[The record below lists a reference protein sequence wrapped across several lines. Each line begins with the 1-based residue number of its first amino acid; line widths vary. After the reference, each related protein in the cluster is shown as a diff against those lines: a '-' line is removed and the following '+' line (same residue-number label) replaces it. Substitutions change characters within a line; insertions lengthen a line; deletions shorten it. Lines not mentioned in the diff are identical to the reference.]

1 MTFRALL
8 TSQVDKATA
17 HEIVELDDNRLP
29 AGDVT
34 IAVDY
39 SSLNYKDGLV
49 LTGRGRLVK
58 DYPHVGGIDLAGTVT
73 DSASARWK
81 AGQRVLLTG
90 FRVGEIWW
98 GGYATKAC
106 MKGEWLCE
114 VPANISTRQA
124 MAIGTAGFTAML
136 AIDMLEKT
144 GLRPG
149 QGPVLVTGAAGGV
162 GSTAVHLLARLGY
175 EVVASTGR
183 AAERRDELVAY
194 GASEVIERDSISDV
208 PERPLLSERWAGV
221 VDAVGGSTLSHVL
234 AELKYGASVAACGLA
249 GGDKITSTVIPFLL
263 RGNNLLGIDSVL
275 RPVEGRQEVWQRA
288 ADTMDLAM
296 LDAMTTEIGLEQLP
310 AAAESILAGQ
320 VAGRWVVNPHGGAK

>member
-1 MTFRALL
+1 MSFRALL
-8 TSQVDKATA
+8 SSQVDKTYT
-17 HEIVELDDNRLP
+17 HEVVELDDSRLP

-58 DYPHVGGIDLAGTVT
+58 EYPHVGGIDLAGTVT
-73 DSASARWK
+73 ESGSPRWK
-81 AGQRVLLTG
+81 AGQQVLLTG

-98 GGYATKAC
+98 GGYASKARV
-106 MKGEWLCE
+106 KGEWLCE
-114 VPANISTRQA
+114 VPAGISTRQA

-136 AIDMLEKT
+136 AIDQLERA
-144 GLRPG
+144 GMRPG
-149 QGPVLVTGAAGGV
+149 QGPVLVTGASGGV
-162 GSTAVHLLARLGY
+162 GSTAVHLLSRLGY

-183 AAERRDELVAY
+183 AAERRDELVRF
-194 GASEVIERDSISDV
+194 GASDVIERDSIADV

-234 AELKYGASVAACGLA
+234 AELKYGAGVAACGLA

-263 RGNNLLGIDSVL
+263 RGNNLFGIDSVM

-288 ADTMDLAM
+288 ASTMDIAM
-296 LDAMTTEIGLEQLP
+296 LDAMTTEIGLADLP
-310 AAAESILAGQ
+310 AAAETILQGQ
-320 VAGRWVVNPHGGAK
+320 VAGRWVVNVNR

>member
-1 MTFRALL
+1 MGFRALL
-8 TSQVDKATA
+8 SSQVDKTYT
-17 HEIVELDDNRLP
+17 HEVVELDDSRLP

-58 DYPHVGGIDLAGTVT
+58 EYPHVGGIDLAGTVT
-73 DSASARWK
+73 ESTSDRWK
-81 AGQRVLLTG
+81 AGQQVLLTG

-98 GGYATKAC
+98 GGYASKARV
-106 MKGEWLCE
+106 KGEWLCA
-114 VPANISTRQA
+114 VPNGISTRQT

-136 AIDMLEKT
+136 AIDQLEQA
-144 GLRPG
+144 GMRPG
-149 QGPVLVTGAAGGV
+149 QGPVLVTGASGGV
-162 GSTAVHLLARLGY
+162 GSTAVHLLSRLGY

-183 AAERRDELVAY
+183 AAERRDELVRF
-194 GASEVIERDSISDV
+194 GATEVIERDSIADV

-221 VDAVGGSTLSHVL
+221 VDAVGGTTLSHVL
-234 AELKYGASVAACGLA
+234 AELKYGAGVAACGLA

-263 RGNNLLGIDSVL
+263 RGNNLFGIDSVM

-288 ADTMDLAM
+288 ASTMDLAM
-296 LDAMTTEIGLEQLP
+296 LDAMTTEIGLADLP
-310 AAAESILAGQ
+310 AAAETILQGQ
-320 VAGRWVVNPHGGAK
+320 VAGRWVVNVNR

>member
-8 TSQVDKATA
+8 TNQVDKTLS
-17 HEIVELDDNRLP
+17 HEVVELDDSRLP
-29 AGDVT
+29 DGDVT

-58 DYPHVGGIDLAGTVT
+58 DFPHVGGIDLAGTVT
-73 DSASARWK
+73 ESSSMRWN
-81 AGQRVLLTG
+81 AGQRVLVTG

-98 GGYATKAC
+98 GGYASKARV
-106 MKGEWLCE
+106 KSDWVCE
-114 VPANISTRQA
+114 VPAEITTRQA

-136 AIDMLEKT
+136 ALDQLERA
-144 GLRPG
+144 GMRPG
-149 QGPVLVTGAAGGV
+149 QGPVLVTGASGGV

-183 AAERRDELVAY
+183 ATERRAELVRF
-194 GASEVIERDSISDV
+194 GASEVIERDSIADI

-221 VDAVGGSTLSHVL
+221 VYAVGGSTLSHVL
-234 AELKYGASVAACGLA
+234 AELKYGAGVAACGLA

-263 RGNNLLGIDSVL
+263 RGNNLFGIDSVL
-275 RPVEGRQEVWQRA
+275 RPLEGRQEVWQRA
-288 ADTMDLAM
+288 ASTMDLSM
-296 LDAMTTEIGLEQLP
+296 LDAMTTEIGLGDLP
-310 AAAESILAGQ
+310 AAAETILQGQ
-320 VAGRWVVNPHGGAK
+320 VAGRWVVNASR

>member
-1 MTFRALL
+1 MGFRALL
-8 TSQVDKATA
+8 TTQVDKSLH
-17 HEIVELDDNRLP
+17 HEVVELDDSRLP
-29 AGDVT
+29 DGDVT

-39 SSLNYKDGLV
+39 SSLNYKDGLI

-58 DYPHVGGIDLAGTVT
+58 DYPHIGGIDLAGTVVE
-73 DSASARWK
+73 SSSSKWS
-81 AGQRVLLTG
+81 AGQRVLVTG

-98 GGYATKAC
+98 GGYASKARVRSGWVC
-106 MKGEWLCE
+106 S
-114 VPANISTRQA
+114 VPNAISNRQA

-136 AIDMLEKT
+136 AIDMLEQT

-194 GASEVIERDSISDV
+194 GASDVIERDSIADL

-234 AELKYGASVAACGLA
+234 AELKYGAGVAACGLA
-249 GGDKITSTVIPFLL
+249 GGDKITGTVIPFLL
-263 RGNNLLGIDSVL
+263 RGNNLLGIDSVM
-275 RPVEGRQEVWQRA
+275 RPVEGRQEVWERA
-288 ADTMDLAM
+288 ANTMDLAM
-296 LDAMTTEIGLEQLP
+296 LDAMTTEIGLADLP
-310 AAAESILAGQ
+310 AAGETILAGQ
-320 VAGRWVVNPHGGAK
+320 VAGRWVVNVNR